1 MIDELPSPGDAVY
14 DPILQAPKCG
24 EVSPTCSTGPLLIKR
39 KGTKMDGGELNSP
52 NSLDSCT
59 DSNAGEYTYS
69 ESIETV
75 TITSGT
81 ADILTKGQT
90 AFITTEVICWGDGDN
105 DYVDFYYTDNAEN
118 PKWNYI
124 SSTECSS
131 GESLGNK
138 KWKISSDSYSLPT
151 AIGNVQAVRVNLS
164 YRLIEKDATSTCA
177 HNFDGTAEFYD
188 DVDDVAF
195 VVAESQEL
203 I

>member
-1 MIDELPSPGDAVY
+1 MTDELPSPGDAVY
-14 DPILQAPKCG
+14 DPVLKAPKCG
-24 EVSPTCSTGPLLIKR
+24 GASPTCSTGKLIER
-39 KGTKMDGGELNSP
+39 KGTKMAEANSP
-52 NSLDSCT
+52 NSLDTCT
-59 DSNAGEYTYS
+59 DSNAGDYTYS

-81 ADILTKGQT
+81 ADNLTKGQT
-90 AFITTEVICWGDGDN
+90 AFITTEVICWGDGHN
-105 DYVDFYYTDNAEN
+105 DYVDFYYTDDAEN

-177 HNFDGTAEFYD
+177 HNFDGSAEFYD

-195 VVAESQEL
+195 VVAEPKEL